1 MDVSAVAPKQNM
13 EECHDKCGGVRFRQP
28 GLRGQ
33 MMRTT
38 DRLLGRYLRGAFA
51 NLAHFDLGAPVALPE
66 ASRAH
71 PDVLYIHI
79 PFCESLCPFCSF
91 HRVKLDRNAAIPYF
105 NSLRTEIRAVADK
118 GFKPTIVYVGGGTPT
133 VLPDELAA
141 TLDLARSLFPIRQI
155 SIETNPNHLRQEI
168 LSTLKSAGVNRV
180 SVGVQ
185 SFDDDLL
192 REMGRY
198 ESYGSARQIIERL
211 QLAQGHFDTL
221 NADMIFN
228 LPHQSER
235 SLRRDSEILRE
246 EIGIDQVSWYP
257 LMASQRTGTR
267 MQQSMGDYTLDNERP
282 YYDLIRAAMDVDY
295 QLASVWCFSRKAG
308 LVDEYITADTEYIGV
323 GSGSFSYLGGVMYA
337 NSFSIERYGRFIA
350 KKGTAMTAVRQL
362 TLIERA
368 RYDMVMT
375 LFGLSMDKQ
384 KLNEKF
390 DGRLFRILWKEIL
403 LLKLAGAVRDDG
415 HSMTLTRKGQ
425 YEWLIIMRE
434 FFISINNFRDQM
446 RRHGK
451 AERDAIVSL
460 GVETDLHVAS
470 G

>member
-1 MDVSAVAPKQNM
+1 M
-13 EECHDKCGGVRFRQP
+13 
-28 GLRGQ
+28 
-33 MMRTT
+33 
-38 DRLLGRYLRGAFA
+38 
-51 NLAHFDLGAPVALPE
+51 AHFDLGAPVELPD
-66 ASRAH
+66 ASRVQ
-71 PDVLYIHI
+71 PDVLYVHI

-105 NSLRTEIRAVADK
+105 NSLRTEIRAVAEK
-118 GFKPTIVYVGGGTPT
+118 GFKPTVVYVGGGTPT
-133 VLPDELAA
+133 VLPDELAE
-141 TLDLARSLFPIRQI
+141 TLELVRSLFPIRQI

-168 LSTLKSAGVNRV
+168 FSTLNSVGVNRV

-185 SFDDDLL
+185 SFDDGLL
-192 REMGRY
+192 KAMGRY

-228 LPHQSER
+228 LPRQSER
-235 SLRRDSEILRE
+235 SLRRDSRILRE

-257 LMASQRTGTR
+257 LMASQHTGTR
-267 MQQSMGDYTLDNERP
+267 MQQSMGNYTLDNERP
-282 YYDLIRAAMDVDY
+282 CYDLIRAAMDVDY
-295 QLASVWCFSRKAG
+295 QLASVWCFSRKGG

-337 NSFSIERYGRFIA
+337 NTFSIKRYGQFIG
-350 KKGTAMTAVRQL
+350 KKRTAMTAVRHL

-384 KLNEKF
+384 KLNVKF

-415 HSMTLTRKGQ
+415 RSLTLTRKGQ

-434 FFISINNFRDQM
+434 FFIGINNFRDQM
-446 RRHGK
+446 RHHGK

-460 GVETDLHVAS
+460 DVETDLHVA
-470 G
+470 GG